1 MKIAADFLSRC
12 FRSILPSTVV
22 LSALSGGVGTLGDAA
37 QAVAQSPSAYAA
49 PTGAAPQ
56 PGGAQPT
63 GAAPQPGGAQ
73 PTGTAPQPGGAQ
85 PTGTAPQPGGAQP
98 TGTAPSNG
106 ATQAA
111 PTQKSVAARRIAALC
126 EMKNPAIG
134 GEPLSLEKL
143 LYGASAPSE
152 RYRRLA
158 AYWDLAGKR
167 AYCNLCAECANFA
180 VVCADRV
187 QKRSEGAAVPQETA
201 AFLNASRLV
210 AAQRRE
216 AARVDFVR
224 SQHAFDAAFSS
235 AAARRA
241 AWVRRANEAQA
252 AASSAS
258 ADAAKVAA
266 ANVGTPTSPVLY
278 VPTATPSA
286 DVYETRF
293 DEMARRRWLSNEAAR
308 LNVALPLFY
317 EATRSRAEQ
326 AQHEWNNLNAA
337 FNAPGTSETVL
348 FAALDRYWAA
358 SREMLAAATRYNQA
372 IAAYVAE
379 TVPGT
384 LRGAALLATLN
395 QRPSAAATT
404 LKNGANSGNSGAAP
418 QSAPSTAR
426 KTFADETSVASAS
439 YVAPADAPTASSVAP
454 TSFVEPA
461 PRPDLTPTPG
471 ARLEPADAA
480 TPATPAEPLPPT
492 PSSEPAPQPET
503 PTSSEPA
510 PQPETPTP
518 PEPAP
523 QPETPTPPEPA
534 PQPETP
540 PTPSE
545 PAPTAASTSGPS
557 TFVVTG
563 YEPRRPAPP
572 TPPTPEQTGAADAP
586 GAAAPSRT
594 SAVVAASFVGRIV
607 RGQAPETPETT
618 AVDANAEATQTAQK
632 PQTPPTGAAP
642 QNAQTPQTANA
653 GASRRVAETVAALFA
668 TPKAEPSPNGGAD
681 GPLEVATTLRSALE
695 RVPVSERAATV
706 RAYWRLQEASARV
719 AVESALAQTLT
730 QAFNE
735 LNAKTSGA
743 EDAASTETARLYL
756 AAALGAQARVAEAR
770 IVKRDAQ
777 IALARRTRRSLGEGW
792 PIPATLPFAGA
803 TYRLETPSTP
813 NPTLALEGA
822 VIPENLKTI
831 ATIGAAFG
839 PPATLCSFD
848 VSPASAANPLVPL
861 ATLEK
866 KRESLLLFIELVV
879 ASNVAIAEYVAS
891 YPAGFVSVDRFV
903 DALVGPGK

>member
-1 MKIAADFLSRC
+1 
-12 FRSILPSTVV
+12 
-22 LSALSGGVGTLGDAA
+22 
-37 QAVAQSPSAYAA
+37 
-49 PTGAAPQ
+49 
-56 PGGAQPT
+56 
-63 GAAPQPGGAQ
+63 
-73 PTGTAPQPGGAQ
+73 
-85 PTGTAPQPGGAQP
+85 
-98 TGTAPSNG
+98 
-106 ATQAA
+106 
-111 PTQKSVAARRIAALC
+111 
-126 EMKNPAIG
+126 MKNPAIV

-180 VVCADRV
+180 TVCADRV
-187 QKRSEGAAVPQETA
+187 QKRSEGATVPQETA

-241 AWVRRANEAQA
+241 AWVRRANEAQAQA

-348 FAALDRYWAA
+348 FAALDRYWVA

-384 LRGAALLATLN
+384 LRGPALLATLN

-404 LKNGANSGNSGAAP
+404 LKDGANSGNSGGAP

-439 YVAPADAPTASSVAP
+439 YVAPADVPTASTVAP

-492 PSSEPAPQPET
+492 PLSEPAPQPETPTPSSEPAPQPET
-503 PTSSEPA
+503 PTPTPPSEPAPQPETPTPTEPA

-523 QPETPTPPEPA
+523 I
-534 PQPETP
+534 
-540 PTPSE
+540 
-545 PAPTAASTSGPS
+545 AASTSGPS

-618 AVDANAEATQTAQK
+618 AVDASAEATQTVQK
-632 PQTPPTGAAP
+632 PQTPPSGATSQNAQPP
-642 QNAQTPQTANA
+642 QNAASAQTPQTANA

-735 LNAKTSGA
+735 LNAKISGA

-777 IALARRTRRSLGEGW
+777 IALTRRTRRSLEEGW

>member
-1 MKIAADFLSRC
+1 MKVAADFLSRC

-22 LSALSGGVGTLGDAA
+22 LSALSGGVGTLGNAA
-37 QAVAQSPSAYAA
+37 QAVAQPPSAYAA
-49 PTGAAPQ
+49 PTGTASQPNGAPPAAPQ
-56 PGGAQPT
+56 PTGAAPQTNGAQPT
-63 GAAPQPGGAQ
+63 GAAS
-73 PTGTAPQPGGAQ
+73 T
-85 PTGTAPQPGGAQP
+85 
-98 TGTAPSNG
+98 NG
-106 ATQAA
+106 ASQTV

-126 EMKNPAIG
+126 EMKNPAID

-180 VVCADRV
+180 TVCADRV
-187 QKRSEGAAVPQETA
+187 QKRSEGATVPQETA

-216 AARVDFVR
+216 AARVDFIR

-252 AASSAS
+252 Q

-278 VPTATPSA
+278 LPTATPSA

-293 DEMARRRWLSNEAAR
+293 DEMSRRRWLSNEAAR

-317 EATRSRAEQ
+317 EATRSRGEQ

-395 QRPSAAATT
+395 QRPSVAATT
-404 LKNGANSGNSGAAP
+404 SKDGADSGNSGAAP
-418 QSAPSTAR
+418 QNAPSTAR
-426 KTFADETSVASAS
+426 QTFADETSVASAS
-439 YVAPADAPTASSVAP
+439 YVAPVAAPNASPVAP

-461 PRPDLTPTPG
+461 PKPDLTPTPG

-492 PSSEPAPQPET
+492 PT
-503 PTSSEPA
+503 EPA

-518 PEPAP
+518 SEPAP
-523 QPETPTPPEPA
+523 QPEAPPSTEPA
-534 PQPETP
+534 PQPEAP
-540 PTPSE
+540 PPSTE
-545 PAPTAASTSGPS
+545 PAPTAASASDPS

-586 GAAAPSRT
+586 GAAA
-594 SAVVAASFVGRIV
+594 SFVGRIV

-618 AVDANAEATQTAQK
+618 AVDASAEATQTVQK
-632 PQTPPTGAAP
+632 PQTPPSGAAP
-642 QNAQTPQTANA
+642 QNAQPPQNAPNAPSAQTPQTANA
-653 GASRRVAETVAALFA
+653 GASRRVAETVAVLFA

-695 RVPVSERAATV
+695 RVPVSERAAVV

-743 EDAASTETARLYL
+743 ENAAATETARLYL

-777 IALARRTRRSLGEGW
+777 IALIRRTRRPLGEGW

-803 TYRLETPSTP
+803 TYRLETPSTT

-831 ATIGAAFG
+831 ETIGAAFG

-903 DALVGPGK
+903 AALVGPGK

>member
-22 LSALSGGVGTLGDAA
+22 LSALSGGVGTLGNAA
-37 QAVAQSPSAYAA
+37 QVVAQSPSAYAA
-49 PTGAAPQ
+49 PSGTASQ
-56 PGGAQPT
+56 PGGAQPSGT
-63 GAAPQPGGAQ
+63 APTNGASQA
-73 PTGTAPQPGGAQ
+73 TGTAPA
-85 PTGTAPQPGGAQP
+85 
-98 TGTAPSNG
+98 
-106 ATQAA
+106 
-111 PTQKSVAARRIAALC
+111 QKSVAARRIAALC
-126 EMKNPAIG
+126 EMKNPALV

-180 VVCADRV
+180 TVCADRV
-187 QKRSEGAAVPQETA
+187 QKRSEGATVPQETV

-216 AARVDFVR
+216 AARVDFIR

-278 VPTATPSA
+278 VPTAIPSA

-293 DEMARRRWLSNEAAR
+293 DEMSRRRWLSNEAAR

-395 QRPSAAATT
+395 QRPTAVATT
-404 LKNGANSGNSGAAP
+404 SKDGANSGNSGAAP
-418 QSAPSTAR
+418 QSAPTTAR
-426 KTFADETSVASAS
+426 QTFADETSVASAS
-439 YVAPADAPTASSVAP
+439 YVAPAAAPNASPVAP

-461 PRPDLTPTPG
+461 PKPDLTPTPG

-492 PSSEPAPQPET
+492 S
-503 PTSSEPA
+503 
-510 PQPETPTP
+510 

-523 QPETPTPPEPA
+523 QPETPTPP
-534 PQPETP
+534 
-540 PTPSE
+540 E

-572 TPPTPEQTGAADAP
+572 TPPTSEQTGAADAP

-618 AVDANAEATQTAQK
+618 AVDASAEATQTVQK
-632 PQTPPTGAAP
+632 PQTPPSGAAP
-642 QNAQTPQTANA
+642 QNAQPPQNAPSAQTPQTANA
-653 GASRRVAETVAALFA
+653 GASRRVAETVAVLFA

-777 IALARRTRRSLGEGW
+777 IALTRRTRRSLGEGW

-848 VSPASAANPLVPL
+848 VSPASAVNPLVPL

-891 YPAGFVSVDRFV
+891 YPGGFVSVDRFV

>member
-1 MKIAADFLSRC
+1 MKVAADFRSRC
-12 FRSILPSTVV
+12 FRSILPSTLV
-22 LSALSGGVGTLGDAA
+22 LSALSGGVGAFFGAA
-37 QAVAQSPSAYAA
+37 QAVAQAPSAYAA
-49 PTGAAPQ
+49 PTGTAPQ
-56 PGGAQPT
+56 TVA
-63 GAAPQPGGAQ
+63 AQ
-73 PTGTAPQPGGAQ
+73 PTGTAPQTVAAQ
-85 PTGTAPQPGGAQP
+85 PTGTAPQ
-98 TGTAPSNG
+98 TA
-106 ATQAA
+106 AE
-111 PTQKSVAARRIAALC
+111 QKSVAARRIAALC
-126 EMKNPAIG
+126 EMKNPAIV

-143 LYGASAPSE
+143 LYGTVAPSE

-158 AYWDLAGKR
+158 AYWDLVGKR

-180 VVCADRV
+180 TVCADRV
-187 QKRSEGAAVPQETA
+187 QKRSEGATPSQETV

-241 AWVRRANEAQA
+241 AWARRSNEAQAQA
-252 AASSAS
+252 AASSA
-258 ADAAKVAA
+258 DAAKVVA

-278 VPTATPSA
+278 VPTAIPSA

-293 DEMARRRWLSNEAAR
+293 DEMSRRRWLSNEAAR
-308 LNVALPLFY
+308 LNVALPLLY

-326 AQHEWNNLNAA
+326 ARHEWNNLNAA

-395 QRPSAAATT
+395 QRPSAAAST
-404 LKNGANSGNSGAAP
+404 LKSDANSENAGAAP
-418 QSAPSTAR
+418 QNATPNAR
-426 KTFADETSVASAS
+426 KTFDDGSSVASAS
-439 YVAPADAPTASSVAP
+439 YVAPAAVPNASSVAP
-454 TSFVEPA
+454 TSFVDPA
-461 PRPDLTPTPG
+461 PKPDLTPTPG

-492 PSSEPAPQPET
+492 PT
-503 PTSSEPA
+503 
-510 PQPETPTP
+510 
-518 PEPAP
+518 
-523 QPETPTPPEPA
+523 EPA

-540 PTPSE
+540 PTE
-545 PAPTAASTSGPS
+545 PAPQPETPPTEPASQSETPPTEPASQSETPPTEPAPQPETPPTEPAPQSETPSTASKSGPS
-557 TFVVTG
+557 TLVVTG
-563 YEPRRPAPP
+563 YEPRRPVSP
-572 TPPTPEQTGAADAP
+572 TPPTSEQNAVPP

-618 AVDANAEATQTAQK
+618 AADADGEATQTVQK
-632 PQTPPTGAAP
+632 PQTPPSGATAQSARFS

-653 GASRRVAETVAALFA
+653 GARRRVDETVAVLFA
-668 TPKAEPSPNGGAD
+668 TPKAEPSPNGDVD

-695 RVPVSERAATV
+695 CVPVAERAATV

-735 LNAKTSGA
+735 LNAKASGA
-743 EDAASTETARLYL
+743 EDAAATETARLYL

-777 IALARRTRRSLGEGW
+777 IALTRRTRPSPGQGW
-792 PIPATLPFAGA
+792 PIPATLPFAGP
-803 TYRLETPSTP
+803 TYRLETPSTTS
-813 NPTLALEGA
+813 PTLALEGA
-822 VIPENLKTI
+822 VIPENLKTLE
-831 ATIGAAFG
+831 TIGAAFG

-848 VSPASAANPLVPL
+848 VSPASASNPLVPL

-879 ASNVAIAEYVAS
+879 ATNVSIAEYVAS